1 MQIEVYNMTANDDE
15 VQIFLEAVCDSF
27 SSLLWDVQYYACGQ
41 FEIYIAANPQNLAV
55 FRLERIVGRD
65 DDAEHF
71 GIIESV
77 KLETDAENGDYLTVS
92 GRFLMSL
99 LSRRIIVPTLS
110 FTAQTS
116 YGEILRT
123 AVRRNCLQND
133 ARMIPGLQLGKIHG
147 ACWERTAR
155 LQVSY
160 ENLMDWI
167 FKVCQL
173 VEGAANIRLQETFAG
188 SDKYKMLFELSQGT
202 DRSILQDE
210 NPHIVFSDSYN
221 NLLTFDYSIDGSLQ
235 SNFAYILGCGEG
247 ADRKQTEYFSD
258 TEPQYL
264 DRFEVYVDA
273 KNTSQETQNENGERV
288 SISDDDYLELL
299 KEQGAE
305 KLTEITETSE
315 STIASDSTQYR
326 YGKDYFVGDF
336 VTVQHK
342 RFGLEQKKIQ
352 LVGMVE
358 SFDRNGRNL
367 TPTFKGEI

>member
-1 MQIEVYNMTANDDE
+1 MQIEVYNMTANGNE

-41 FEIYIAANPQNLAV
+41 FEIYIAANPQNLAT
-55 FRLERIVGRD
+55 FRLGRIVGRD

-99 LSRRIIVPTLS
+99 LARRIIYPALS
-110 FTAQTS
+110 FISQIS
-116 YGEILRT
+116 YGEILQT
-123 AVRRNCLQND
+123 AIKMNCLQND
-133 ARMIPGLQLGKIHG
+133 ARKIPGLQLGDILG
-147 ACWERTAR
+147 ACWEQTAR

-167 FKVCQL
+167 FKICEL
-173 VEGAANIRLQETFAG
+173 TGGTANIRLQETSAG
-188 SDKYKMLFELSQGT
+188 SGKYKMLFELSQGT
-202 DRSILQDE
+202 DRSIMQDE

-235 SNFAYILGCGEG
+235 SNFAYVLGCGEG
-247 ADRKQTEYFSD
+247 ADRKQTEYYSN

-273 KNTSQETQNENGERV
+273 KNTSQETQSSDGERV
-288 SISDDDYLELL
+288 PISDDDYLELL

-336 VTVQHK
+336 VTVAHN
-342 RFGLEQKKIQ
+342 RFGLEQPKIQ

-358 SFDRNGRNL
+358 SFDQNGRNL
-367 TPTFKGEI
+367 TPTFRI

>member
-1 MQIEVYNMTANDDE
+1 MQIEIYDMKATDSE
-15 VQIFLEAVCDSF
+15 VHITLEAVCDSF

-41 FEIYIAANPQNLAV
+41 FEIYIAASPQNLAT
-55 FRLERIVGRD
+55 FRLGRIVGRD

-77 KLETDAENGDYLTVS
+77 TLETDAENGDYLTVS
-92 GRFLMSL
+92 GRFLMSI

-116 YGEILRT
+116 YGEILQT
-123 AVRRNCLQND
+123 AVKSNCLQNNN
-133 ARMIPGLQLGKIHG
+133 RKIPGLQLGNVSGI
-147 ACWERTAR
+147 CWEQTAR

-160 ENLMDWI
+160 EKLMEWI
-167 FKVCQL
+167 FKICEL
-173 VEGAANIRLQETFAG
+173 TGGTANIRLQETSAG
-188 SDKYKMLFELSQGT
+188 SGKYKMLFELSQGT

-221 NLLTFDYSIDGSLQ
+221 NLLTFDYSIDGTDRT
-235 SNFAYILGCGEG
+235 NFAYVLGCGEG
-247 ADRKQTEYFSD
+247 VDRKRTEYFSN

-273 KNTSQETQNENGERV
+273 KNTSQETQNSDGECV
-288 SISDDDYLELL
+288 PISDDDYLELL

-315 STIASDSTQYR
+315 STIASDSTQYQ

-336 VTVQHK
+336 VTAQHN
-342 RFGLEQKKIQ
+342 RFGLEQPKIQ

-358 SFDRNGRNL
+358 SFDQNGRNL
-367 TPTFKGEI
+367 TPTFRI